1 MPGVG
6 GGYIGV
12 DVFFVISGF
21 LITSLMLREVDETG
35 RISLIGFYARRCRR
49 LLPAAGLVLVT
60 VILASYHWLGFL
72 RGDEIAED
80 AGWAALFASNFRSAT
95 QGVDYLASQSA
106 PSPVQH
112 FWSLA
117 VEEQFYLVW
126 PVALIL
132 LLWLGFRWALPYWL
146 IGAIVLS
153 LAYAV
158 GQTGTWSFFSPVTRL
173 WELGAGCL
181 LGLAATRL
189 RHLPYRIAGAMAAT
203 GVALIV
209 VTALTFDEQTPFP
222 GYAAALPVGATM
234 LVLAGRAD
242 ALLGGR
248 PMMFLGRLSYSLYL
262 WHWPVL
268 IIAEQAAGGPLPA
281 LTRAVLVL
289 LSVALSV
296 VTYLCVEDPIRRN
309 RRLKRSHLLTLAL
322 AVLLVAAP
330 LAVAGWKTSTSP
342 AADTQR
348 GGEFEPRLGAPAAD
362 TDRAGEVEPP
372 LGAPAGDTGRG
383 GEFEPPLGALAAD
396 TQRGGEFE
404 PRLGASA
411 ADTGRGGEHRPRL
424 GAAAVHVQD

>member
-1 MPGVG
+1 MTETRTGVSHPAAPAAAGPTSGFRPDIEGLRAVAVILVVLFHAGVPGVG

-35 RISLIGFYARRCRR
+35 RVSLIGFYARRCRR

-60 VILASYHWLGFL
+60 VVLASYHWLGFL

-80 AGWAALFASNFRSAT
+80 ASWAALFASNFRFAA

-106 PSPVQH
+106 ASPVQH

-158 GQTGTWSFFSPVTRL
+158 GQAGTWSSFSPVTRL

-189 RHLPYRIAGAMAAT
+189 RHIPYRIASTMAAI

-209 VTALTFDEQTPFP
+209 ITALTFDEQTPFP

-268 IIAEQAAGGPLPA
+268 IIAEQAAGRPLPA

-289 LSVALSV
+289 LSVALAV
-296 VTYLCVEDPIRRN
+296 VTYLCVEDPIRHN
-309 RRLKRSHLLTLAL
+309 RRLRRSHLLTLAL
-322 AVLLVAAP
+322 AVLMVAAP

-342 AADTQR
+342 SADTGR
-348 GGEFEPRLGAPAAD
+348 GGEYQPRLGAPAA
-362 TDRAGEVEPP
+362 
-372 LGAPAGDTGRG
+372 
-383 GEFEPPLGALAAD
+383 
-396 TQRGGEFE
+396 
-404 PRLGASA
+404 
-411 ADTGRGGEHRPRL
+411 
-424 GAAAVHVQD
+424 HVQD